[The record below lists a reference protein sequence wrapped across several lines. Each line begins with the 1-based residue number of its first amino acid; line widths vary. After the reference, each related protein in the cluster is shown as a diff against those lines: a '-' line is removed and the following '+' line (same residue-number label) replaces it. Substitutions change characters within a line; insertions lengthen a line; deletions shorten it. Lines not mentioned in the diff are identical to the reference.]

1 MKNLENLKI
10 SKVLKHFETI
20 SKFQEVQ
27 VMKKK

>member
-10 SKVLKHFETI
+10 SKVLNHLKQYL
-20 SKFQEVQ
+20 KFQEGQ